1 MAERTSETEKPTF
14 DDHHVE
20 GKEEFVDDPAHDRR
34 ITAFTLAE
42 QKAIMFRVD
51 RRLVLTLGFLYM
63 VSLIDRTN
71 LGAAAIAGYVSD
83 FSQFKL
89 YLMMPQ
95 DDNRAEH
102 ECQK

>member
-1 MAERTSETEKPTF
+1 
-14 DDHHVE
+14 
-20 GKEEFVDDPAHDRR
+20 
-34 ITAFTLAE
+34 
-42 QKAIMFRVD
+42 MFRVD

-95 DDNRAEH
+95 DDNELNMNAKNNAYTSSPWSSSFLTLFSNLL
-102 ECQK
+102 QP